1 MTESISILGG
11 LGIGFLGSAHCIGM
25 CGGIASALSLA
36 MPPERRGTATLVAH
50 HACYSLGRVLS
61 YAIAGA
67 LAGAVGLVLGQA
79 LGARG
84 GLVLRVAAAAMLV
97 LLGLYL
103 AGWWPGLAFLE
114 RQGARVWQKL
124 APLTSRL
131 RPGRSLP
138 SAFALGML
146 WGWLPCG
153 LVYSALALAATSGSP
168 AHGALLMAAFGFGT
182 LPATL
187 ATGLLAQRLTWL
199 TRAPVSRRLAGA
211 LMILFGLWTFTG
223 GGGFALF
230 RAEPPPPCHQ
240 TSE

>member
-1 MTESISILGG
+1 MNESISILGG
-11 LGIGFLGSAHCIGM
+11 LTVGFLGSAHCIGM

-36 MPPERRGTATLVAH
+36 IPPERRGTATLVAH
-50 HACYSLGRVLS
+50 HACYSLGRILS
-61 YAIAGA
+61 YAIAGG
-67 LAGAVGLVLGQA
+67 LAGAVGLVLGQV
-79 LGARG
+79 LGVRG
-84 GLVLRVAAAAMLV
+84 GLVLRALAATLLV

-114 RQGARVWQKL
+114 RQGERVWARL

-138 SAFALGML
+138 AAFALGML

-153 LVYSALALAATSGSP
+153 LVYSALALAVASGGP
-168 AHGALLMAAFGFGT
+168 VQGALLMAAFGLGT

-199 TRAPVSRRLAGA
+199 TRAPASRRVAGA
-211 LMILFGLWTFTG
+211 LMILFGVWTFAG
-223 GGGFALF
+223 GGAVALF
-230 RAEPPPPCHQ
+230 RAEPPPPCHGAPK
-240 TSE
+240 